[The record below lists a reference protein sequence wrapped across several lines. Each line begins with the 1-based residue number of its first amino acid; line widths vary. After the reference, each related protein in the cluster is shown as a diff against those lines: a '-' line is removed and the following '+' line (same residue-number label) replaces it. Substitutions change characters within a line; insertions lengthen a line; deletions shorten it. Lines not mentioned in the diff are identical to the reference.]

1 MAGIVTSF
9 SSTAKYRIE
18 SLYLMGSSAALGANH
33 GVNSPL
39 CMTTDNTNAAD
50 CYWYFVSQGSG
61 RYALRNAGT
70 NQYITLDDQY
80 TNSPQILRYVH
91 LSSSLEGDASLWY
104 ICNTTDSEGTEL
116 FYFQSASDE
125 SYFFNVR
132 TGSLALGA
140 YSKSGIP
147 YGLNETFNLYDDNG
161 KQFFTD
167 GGGDDPIDPDPDVD
181 STQLQPVEGR
191 ILHIYL
197 SDGRVEAIPAEYVE
211 TVNGQPLDAHSS
223 LLTPHSSLLI
233 KTKSAAHTYEH
244 AAYEV
249 DSLSEVAPEMPIFNS
264 FKFNNKFNRHII
276 DDAQGVFD
284 EDSLINLSV
293 VGIGKTLR
301 PSFQLDDDVQAF
313 IGDSLQRSKRTRV
326 RFDKD
331 IIYTVARRGHTI
343 LRQRLN
349 GEYVVM
355 PYGREVKVQ
364 VDFATDHSTGAYR
377 VPTIYLTTDDGNRI
391 TSKYTYKS
399 GKVRIDGAGVFP
411 DLAETPMQIKGR
423 GNSSWTSSGK
433 APYHMKFET
442 ALKVLGLKKGKHWNL
457 IANAQNLSMTCN
469 AVAMKMAQLVET
481 AGFNH
486 EIPVELYLNGEY
498 RGSYN
503 LTEKVGLSNNSI
515 DLADETYATLLEL
528 DSYYDE
534 TYKFRDQTFNL
545 PVNIKDPDLSDPTT
559 KVTQQFIEMGFN
571 RATAALKNREDLRYS
586 FDLDYLA
593 RFLFVDD
600 YTANMEL
607 FHPKSTFL
615 YNANI
620 LDTSSPFVFGPVWD
634 FDWAFGYSSNYGYF
648 TADATTNFWTS
659 RPSSTGAQW
668 AQAQRY
674 CGEAFNQKYYQ
685 LWYDFFTDGSLQELI
700 DFCDDYYQ
708 FAAPSLTHDNTMWR
722 RGDAS
727 TYATVTANAKT
738 WLQTR
743 ANYIFNYLSN
753 TLGYAGKDYLDTTG
767 GILPGDVN
775 DDGQVTTSDI
785 VCVLNYMLNL
795 PNDEFEY
802 GQADIDGNDIITV
815 GDLIGVRNLV
825 ATSTTKSGRYYSL
838 PEAEAVI
845 QLGGDPSNS
854 PKGEDTGAGSKSSP
868 FRGIRGDLT
877 LTLNVSGGDYSG
889 VQFDISLP
897 EGITLDDVDVS
908 RSLPDF
914 DVSIAEV
921 ENPDQP
927 QTSNLQSPTYRV
939 SIYSN
944 ARNKLPL
951 GSSVLTLELGC
962 ESEELGVNYQL
973 STINYQLPTV
983 TLRDVH
989 FATSLGEDH
998 RSRATTIQLQPD
1010 TPTGI
1015 DNSEQRTENNGQSVY
1030 DLQGRKVN
1038 GQSSMVNGQLPKGIY
1053 IIRGR
1058 KVVK

>member
-1 MAGIVTSF
+1 MVSRFRFLQVLSVLLALSATAAMAGIVTSF

-39 CMTTDNTNAAD
+39 CMTTDNTTAAD

-147 YGLNETFNLYDDNG
+147 YGLNETFNLYDDKG

-515 DLADETYATLLEL
+515 DLADETC
-528 DSYYDE
+528 
-534 TYKFRDQTFNL
+534 
-545 PVNIKDPDLSDPTT
+545 PTPPP
-559 KVTQQFIEMGFN
+559 
-571 RATAALKNREDLRYS
+571 R
-586 FDLDYLA
+586 
-593 RFLFVDD
+593 
-600 YTANMEL
+600 
-607 FHPKSTFL
+607 
-615 YNANI
+615 
-620 LDTSSPFVFGPVWD
+620 
-634 FDWAFGYSSNYGYF
+634 
-648 TADATTNFWTS
+648 
-659 RPSSTGAQW
+659 
-668 AQAQRY
+668 
-674 CGEAFNQKYYQ
+674 
-685 LWYDFFTDGSLQELI
+685 
-700 DFCDDYYQ
+700 
-708 FAAPSLTHDNTMWR
+708 
-722 RGDAS
+722 
-727 TYATVTANAKT
+727 
-738 WLQTR
+738 
-743 ANYIFNYLSN
+743 
-753 TLGYAGKDYLDTTG
+753 
-767 GILPGDVN
+767 
-775 DDGQVTTSDI
+775 
-785 VCVLNYMLNL
+785 
-795 PNDEFEY
+795 
-802 GQADIDGNDIITV
+802 
-815 GDLIGVRNLV
+815 
-825 ATSTTKSGRYYSL
+825 
-838 PEAEAVI
+838 
-845 QLGGDPSNS
+845 
-854 PKGEDTGAGSKSSP
+854 
-868 FRGIRGDLT
+868 
-877 LTLNVSGGDYSG
+877 
-889 VQFDISLP
+889 
-897 EGITLDDVDVS
+897 
-908 RSLPDF
+908 
-914 DVSIAEV
+914 
-921 ENPDQP
+921 
-927 QTSNLQSPTYRV
+927 
-939 SIYSN
+939 
-944 ARNKLPL
+944 
-951 GSSVLTLELGC
+951 
-962 ESEELGVNYQL
+962 
-973 STINYQLPTV
+973 
-983 TLRDVH
+983 
-989 FATSLGEDH
+989 
-998 RSRATTIQLQPD
+998 
-1010 TPTGI
+1010 
-1015 DNSEQRTENNGQSVY
+1015 
-1030 DLQGRKVN
+1030 
-1038 GQSSMVNGQLPKGIY
+1038 
-1053 IIRGR
+1053 
-1058 KVVK
+1058 